1 MIFDIY
7 EYCNQGGRS
16 YNEDATGYKVVGN
29 NGLFVVADGLGG
41 HSFGE
46 VASRCVV
53 DTFIG
58 GFVGETEDAEEFL
71 RGKVFEANDNI
82 LALQQERNTVLKS
95 TVVSLMI
102 KDRIATCAHVGDSR
116 LYYIRN
122 GEIYYYTEDHSVAY
136 KKNKAGEISRDDICK
151 DEDQSRLIRS
161 LGGPDHNEPVVYTL
175 PEELLD
181 MDAFFLC
188 SDGAWEFLR
197 DEEIAIDLL
206 KSGNAKAWCEKL
218 LVRMMERIEGE
229 NDNLS
234 LMTIILRDD

>member
-16 YNEDATGYKVVGN
+16 YNEDATGYKVVSD

-41 HSFGE
+41 HSYGE

-58 GFVGETEDAEEFL
+58 GFVGDTEDTEGFLAE
-71 RGKVFEANDNI
+71 KVSEANDNI
-82 LALQQERNTVLKS
+82 LALQRERNTVLKS
-95 TVVSLMI
+95 TVVSLII
-102 KDRIATCAHVGDSR
+102 KDRKATCAHVGDSR
-116 LYYIRN
+116 LYFFKD
-122 GEIYYYTEDHSVAY
+122 GELNFFTEDHSVAY
-136 KKNKAGEISRDDICK
+136 KKYKAGEISRDDICR

-161 LGGPDHNEPVVYTL
+161 LGGPDHNEPVIYTF
-175 PEELLD
+175 PEELHD

-206 KSGNAKAWCEKL
+206 KSGNARSWCEKL
-218 LVRMMERIEGE
+218 LVRMMERIEGG

-234 LMTIILRDD
+234 LMTIIVRDD

>member
-1 MIFDIY
+1 M
-7 EYCNQGGRS
+7 S
-16 YNEDATGYKVVGN
+16 
-29 NGLFVVADGLGG
+29 
-41 HSFGE
+41 S
-46 VASRCVV
+46 
-53 DTFIG
+53 
-58 GFVGETEDAEEFL
+58 
-71 RGKVFEANDNI
+71 
-82 LALQQERNTVLKS
+82 
-95 TVVSLMI
+95 
-102 KDRIATCAHVGDSR
+102 
-116 LYYIRN
+116 
-122 GEIYYYTEDHSVAY
+122 
-136 KKNKAGEISRDDICK
+136 KAGEISRDDICK